1 MRNRLIMAKDLKKS
15 VLGSLF
21 GENQKKLPL
30 FIDYLIEKTIVKDDE
45 NLFKKNNSKKLNT
58 TQYILKNNHKS
69 IHPLFIKES

>member
-1 MRNRLIMAKDLKKS
+1 MRNRLIMAKDLKKC

-21 GENQKKLPL
+21 GENRKKLPL

-58 TQYILKNNHKS
+58 TRYILKNNHKS